1 MLDGGCGAWAR
12 ETRPVQIGV
21 VRRYP
26 TGYHI
31 PAPNPALIR
40 DLAGIEQIVAGT
52 ESAQLVDCRSGERF
66 RGEVDEPRA
75 GLARGHIPGS
85 ANIPFTTLT
94 DPETGRFRTPPQL
107 ATMISESGLDITR
120 PIVASCGSGVTACTL
135 ALAVEVVRAAGLGPV
150 GPPVAIYDGSWS
162 EWGQTAR

>member
-1 MLDGGCGAWAR
+1 M
-12 ETRPVQIGV
+12 
-21 VRRYP
+21 
-26 TGYHI
+26 
-31 PAPNPALIR
+31 
-40 DLAGIEQIVAGT
+40 
-52 ESAQLVDCRSGERF
+52 RSGR
-66 RGEVDEPRA
+66 RA

-94 DPETGRFRTPPQL
+94 DPETGRFRTPTQL
-107 ATMISESGLDITR
+107 ATMIAESGLDITR

-135 ALAVEVVRAAGLGPV
+135 ALAVEVGRAAGLGPV